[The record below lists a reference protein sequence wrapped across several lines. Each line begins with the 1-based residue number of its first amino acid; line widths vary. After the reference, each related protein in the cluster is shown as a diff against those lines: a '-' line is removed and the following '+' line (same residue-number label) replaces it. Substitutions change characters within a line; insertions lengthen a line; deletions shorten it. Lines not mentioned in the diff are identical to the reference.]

1 MKSNRMPEVTRIE
14 QIRLAGV
21 PVHCLSLREAEE
33 EICRRIREQIKTH
46 VVFINA
52 AKVVKY
58 HSDAS
63 LRRVIERADLALAD
77 GVPIVW
83 ASRLYRES
91 LKERVNGTDLMGR
104 MIERAA
110 QEGFRIFL
118 LGGRQ
123 DVVEEAAAVYRR
135 RHPSL
140 QIAGIRSG
148 YFSMEED
155 EDVIR
160 QINQS
165 RSDLVLIG
173 MSTPRKELWADTA
186 LSRLDVTVC
195 QGVGGSFD
203 VIAGRVARA
212 PVWMQRSG
220 LEWFYRL
227 LQEPRRMGP
236 RYLAT
241 NPLFVWLVF
250 KDAVRRWTVG
260 WTRKGRE
267 L

>member
-1 MKSNRMPEVTRIE
+1 MDRMSNGAKIE

-21 PVHCLSLREAEE
+21 PVHRLSLREAEE
-33 EICRRIREQIKTH
+33 EISRRIRKRIKTH

-58 HSDAS
+58 HSDSS
-63 LRRVIERADLALAD
+63 LRQVIERADLALAD

-83 ASRLYRES
+83 ASRLCRES
-91 LKERVNGTDLMGR
+91 LTGRVNGTDLMER
-104 MIERAA
+104 MIGRAA
-110 QEGFRIFL
+110 KEGFRIFF

-123 DVVEEAAAVYRR
+123 DVVEDAAAVYRR
-135 RHPSL
+135 RYPSL
-140 QIAGIRSG
+140 EIAGMRSG
-148 YFSMEED
+148 YFSADEE

-165 RSDLVLIG
+165 RADLVLIG
-173 MSTPRKELWADTA
+173 ISTPRKELWADTA
-186 LSRLDVTVC
+186 LSRLDVAVC

-227 LQEPRRMGP
+227 VQEPLRMGP
-236 RYLAT
+236 RYLTT
-241 NPLFVWLVF
+241 NPLFVWLIL
-250 KDAVRRWTVG
+250 KDAVRRWTIG
-260 WTRKGRE
+260 
-267 L
+267 

>member
-1 MKSNRMPEVTRIE
+1 MSNAPKIE

-21 PVHCLSLREAEE
+21 PVHRLSIWEAEE
-33 EICRRIREQIKTH
+33 EICRRIRERIKTH

-58 HSDAS
+58 QHDAS
-63 LRRVIERADLALAD
+63 LRYVMERAGLALAD

-83 ASRLYRES
+83 ASRLFRES
-91 LKERVNGTDLMGR
+91 LTGRVNGTDLMER

-135 RHPSL
+135 RYPAL
-140 QIAGIRSG
+140 QIAGMRNG
-148 YFSMEED
+148 YFSADEED
-155 EDVIR
+155 DVIR

-165 RSDLVLIG
+165 RTDLVLIG

-186 LSRLDVTVC
+186 LSSLDVAVC

-203 VIAGRVARA
+203 VTAGRVARA

-220 LEWFYRL
+220 LEWLYRL

-236 RYLAT
+236 RYLTT
-241 NPLFVWLVF
+241 NPLFVWLIF
-250 KDAVRRWTVG
+250 KDAVRRWTAG
-260 WTRKGRE
+260 WPRKVPRPRHTP
-267 L
+267 

>member
-1 MKSNRMPEVTRIE
+1 MKSSRTLDAPKME

-21 PVHCLSLREAEE
+21 PVHRLSMQEAEA
-33 EICRRIREQIKTH
+33 EICRRIRERMKTH

-63 LRRVIERADLALAD
+63 LRQVIERADLTLAD

-83 ASRLYRES
+83 ASRLCRES
-91 LKERVNGTDLMGR
+91 LAGRVNGTDLMER

-110 QEGFRIFL
+110 REGFRIFL
-118 LGGRQ
+118 LGGHQ
-123 DVVEEAAAVYRR
+123 DVVEEAAAVCRR
-135 RHPSL
+135 RYPLL
-140 QIAGIRSG
+140 QIAGMRSG
-148 YFSMEED
+148 YFSGDEE
-155 EDVIR
+155 ESVIR

-165 RSDLVLIG
+165 RSDLVLSG
-173 MSTPRKELWADTA
+173 MSTPRKELWADAA
-186 LSRLDVTVC
+186 LSRLDVAVC

-203 VIAGRVARA
+203 VIAGRVTRA

-241 NPLFVWLVF
+241 NPLFVWLIL

-260 WTRKGRE
+260 
-267 L
+267 

>member
-1 MKSNRMPEVTRIE
+1 MSSIPKIEKIRIAE
-14 QIRLAGV
+14 V
-21 PVHCLSLREAEE
+21 PVHRLSIQEAEE

-58 HSDAS
+58 QYDAS
-63 LRRVIERADLALAD
+63 LRHVIERAELAFAD
-77 GVPIVW
+77 GVPVVW

-91 LKERVNGTDLMGR
+91 LTGRVNGTDLMER

-110 QEGFRIFL
+110 QDGFRIFL

-123 DVVEEAAAVYRR
+123 DVVEEVAAVYRR
-135 RHPSL
+135 RYPAL
-140 QIAGIRSG
+140 QIAGMRSG
-148 YFSMEED
+148 YFSGEEE
-155 EDVIR
+155 EDVIL

-165 RSDLVLIG
+165 RADLVLIG

-186 LSRLDVTVC
+186 LSRLDVAVC

-241 NPLFVWLVF
+241 NPLFVWLIL
-250 KDAVRRWTVG
+250 KDTVRRWTAG
-260 WTRKGRE
+260 WSGKG
-267 L
+267 LQP